1 MWQSA
6 AMDLQYVYYAIAA
19 VLVLIGLAGTIL
31 PALPGLPLV
40 FAGMLLGAWAGGFE
54 HIGIPVVVVLAVLTL
69 FSLVVDFWATALGAR
84 RVGASRMA
92 VAGAII
98 GTFVGIFIGF
108 IGLFAGPFIGAL
120 AGELLHGRRI
130 GRATRVG
137 LGTWLGIVFGTALKL
152 ALAFTMIG
160 LFVLAWIF

>member
-69 FSLVVDFWATALGAR
+69 FSLVVDLWATALGAR

-98 GTFVGIFIGF
+98 GTFVGIFFGF

-120 AGELLHGRRI
+120 AGELLHGR
-130 GRATRVG
+130 
-137 LGTWLGIVFGTALKL
+137 
-152 ALAFTMIG
+152 
-160 LFVLAWIF
+160 